1 VVIVFDSARVGGVSH
16 PLVKLGAELFLR
28 CRVVGAVGHVVDLV
42 RVLAEV
48 VKLFGW
54 PFREAELEELLH
66 PRLVPMVEETP
77 ACG

>member
-1 VVIVFDSARVGGVSH
+1 
-16 PLVKLGAELFLR
+16 
-28 CRVVGAVGHVVDLV
+28 LV